1 MLKVKT
7 SKQIQNIQDIWDTMK
22 RLNLNIT
29 QIEEGKKNQADG
41 TENIFNDVGL
51 RAEQGR
57 NKWIWDSE
65 EKDGCHNSYVPLAW
79 CLLTNDPLRHI
90 YVSAAEH

>member
-7 SKQIQNIQDIWDTMK
+7 SKQIQNIQDIWDTIK

-57 NKWIWDSE
+57 NK
-65 EKDGCHNSYVPLAW
+65 
-79 CLLTNDPLRHI
+79 
-90 YVSAAEH
+90 

>member
-7 SKQIQNIQDIWDTMK
+7 SKQIQNIQDIWDTIK

-29 QIEEGKKNQADG
+29 QIEEGKKNQAEG

-57 NKWIWDSE
+57 NK
-65 EKDGCHNSYVPLAW
+65 
-79 CLLTNDPLRHI
+79 
-90 YVSAAEH
+90 

>member
-57 NKWIWDSE
+57 NK
-65 EKDGCHNSYVPLAW
+65 
-79 CLLTNDPLRHI
+79 
-90 YVSAAEH
+90 

>member
-29 QIEEGKKNQADG
+29 QIEEGKKKQAEG

-57 NKWIWDSE
+57 NK
-65 EKDGCHNSYVPLAW
+65 
-79 CLLTNDPLRHI
+79 
-90 YVSAAEH
+90 